1 VTRSISVQKRVN
13 LSRLVPAEIS
23 AILNLPMHVVVTR
36 QEAQMRFRTIN
47 TLLLSVAFTV
57 CGCFSHDNNLKSTVK
72 RLTVSEQTFLAIT
85 NGLSLDV
92 VVDTLG
98 ISAFHSFTVAG
109 TNGTH
114 TLISCHT
121 AGDLSVFWLL
131 FRDKRLIKIIV
142 PFTLPG
148 YLEKYPYQG
157 TTATRIKPWAI
168 DDVVIMEWV
177 KEIVD
182 APALSHEQMK
192 DYLKPYSGVSSH
204 PNIFS
209 ILPAFI
215 LSGIAEKMAPQIE
228 KDYKINEELATR
240 YNGCLANLG
249 MDTEDVEKLFGKPLR
264 VFTTKN
270 KQTVRIYGYG
280 DNREL
285 QVNPQL
291 AFNGMA
297 VVNDTNGHVMAIYS
311 HEFFNAKWK

>member
-1 VTRSISVQKRVN
+1 
-13 LSRLVPAEIS
+13 
-23 AILNLPMHVVVTR
+23 
-36 QEAQMRFRTIN
+36 MRFRTIN

-168 DDVVIMEWV
+168 DDVVIM
-177 KEIVD
+177 D
-182 APALSHEQMK
+182 RHF
-192 DYLKPYSGVSSH
+192 PYDL
-204 PNIFS
+204 
-209 ILPAFI
+209 LPATI
-215 LSGIAEKMAPQIE
+215 CRNNRIVIPESSG
-228 KDYKINEELATR
+228 N
-240 YNGCLANLG
+240 
-249 MDTEDVEKLFGKPLR
+249 R
-264 VFTTKN
+264 VTLLTGGSS
-270 KQTVRIYGYG
+270 QESPGV
-280 DNREL
+280 L
-285 QVNPQL
+285 P
-291 AFNGMA
+291 
-297 VVNDTNGHVMAIYS
+297 
-311 HEFFNAKWK
+311 WKRSPS